1 MSPKKNARAKT
12 TSKKAARRKPARA
25 KRPAAKRVSAVPKGF
40 STITPHLVVE
50 GAARAV
56 ELYKRVL
63 GAKVRAMMPMPD
75 GRLMH
80 VELQIGGSR
89 LMLADDIP
97 EMRGG
102 VHRAP
107 TRLGETSVTIHLY
120 VPNADAVVEKAA
132 VSGFTVEMPVTDM
145 FWGDRYGQ
153 VRDPFGHVWSV
164 ATHKVDMTPKQMEK
178 AAAAAMAAMGPSE

>member
-1 MSPKKNARAKT
+1 MSPKAKTRAKAT
-12 TSKKAARRKPARA
+12 KKKAAGRKSARA
-25 KRPAAKRVSAVPKGF
+25 RRPAARRASAVPKGF

-56 ELYKRVL
+56 DLYKRVF
-63 GAKVRAMMPMPD
+63 GAKPRTMMPMPD
-75 GRLMH
+75 GRIMH
-80 VELQIGGSR
+80 AEIQIGGSR
-89 LMLADDIP
+89 LMLADDCP

-120 VPNADAVVEKAA
+120 VPNADAVFERA
-132 VSGFTVEMPVTDM
+132 VASGFTVQMPLADM

-153 VRDPFGHVWSV
+153 VKDPFGHVWSI
-164 ATHKVDMTPKQMEK
+164 ATHRVDVTPKQMEK
-178 AAAAAMAAMGPSE
+178 AAAAAMAAMGPH